1 MKVFE
6 EITAWDENTPNHT
19 YFMDDSK
26 SRAYAYI
33 PVGGTELFEFK
44 TPLKLDVR
52 GRKFREVPNT
62 VGFAPR
68 NEVKTVTRS
77 WTVTGSK
84 GDSYTVTQEHGYL
97 TCSCSGFKFRGKCRH
112 TEQSNVN
119 QTK

>member
-6 EITAWDENTPNHT
+6 EITAWEENTPNHT

-33 PVGGTELFEFK
+33 PVGQTELFEFK

-68 NEVKTVTRS
+68 NEVKTVT

>member
-6 EITAWDENTPNHT
+6 EITAWDQNTPNHT

-62 VGFAPR
+62 VGFFPR
-68 NEVKTVTRS
+68 SELKLVGKS
-77 WTVTGSK
+77 WKVTGSK
-84 GDSYTVTQEHGYL
+84 GDEYTVTEEDGVL
-97 TCSCSGFKFRGKCRH
+97 TCSCSGFKFRAKCKH
-112 TEQSNVN
+112 TTQ
-119 QTK
+119 

>member
-33 PVGGTELFEFK
+33 PVGQTELFEFK

-62 VGFAPR
+62 VGFFPR
-68 NEVKTVTRS
+68 SELKLVGKS
-77 WTVTGSK
+77 WKVTGSK
-84 GDSYTVTQEHGYL
+84 GDEYTVTEEDGVL
-97 TCSCSGFKFRGKCRH
+97 TCSCSGFMFRAKCKH
-112 TEQSNVN
+112 TAQ
-119 QTK
+119 

>member
-6 EITAWDENTPNHT
+6 EITKWHEATPNHT

-26 SRAYAYI
+26 SKAYAYI

-44 TPLKLDVR
+44 IPLKLDTR

-62 VGFAPR
+62 MGFFPR
-68 NEVKTVTRS
+68 DDLKAVSKCWQVK
-77 WTVTGSK
+77 GSK
-84 GDSYTVTQEHGYL
+84 GDEYTITEEHGVL
-97 TCSCSGFKFRGKCRH
+97 SCSCSGFKFRAKCKH
-112 TEQSNVN
+112 TEQSNAD

>member
-6 EITAWDENTPNHT
+6 EITAWDQKTPNHT

-26 SRAYAYI
+26 SKAYAYI

-62 VGFAPR
+62 VGFFPR
-68 NEVKTVTRS
+68 EDLKAVSKCWQVK
-77 WTVTGSK
+77 GSK
-84 GDSYTVTQEHGYL
+84 GDEYTVTEEDGVL
-97 TCSCSGFKFRGKCRH
+97 TCSCSGFKFRAKCRH
-112 TEQSNVN
+112 LDQITSN
-119 QTK
+119 QTI